1 MIQSVREILAL
12 RMEATEKFIR
22 LVWIVYLATEVYT
35 WLPLVWHAYPNIWHQ
50 GLGAI
55 TATIVRL
62 IQELAYV
69 TIVYFILQPA
79 RKLLTENQE

>member
-35 WLPLVWHAYPNIWHQ
+35 WLSWIWHAYPNIWHQ
-50 GLGAI
+50 GLGA
-55 TATIVRL
+55 TAVTIAHL
-62 IQELAYV
+62 IRQLAYV
-69 TIVYFILQPA
+69 TIVYFILQLA
-79 RKLLTENQE
+79 RKLLTENQK